1 MWILI
6 NLVLVF
12 ETKHADDIIVIHA
25 PSIYETQEECN
36 NELIKAHKNLDG
48 GIKLIILTNYS
59 LPQHTEVLCGNA
71 WLVRATLRKIKTNIL
86 VDEYCSSYLLV

>member
-48 GIKLIILTNYS
+48 GILQWDKAHNPHQLFLTTAHRGIMWKCVAS
-59 LPQHTEVLCGNA
+59 A
-71 WLVRATLRKIKTNIL
+71 
-86 VDEYCSSYLLV
+86 SYFKKDKN